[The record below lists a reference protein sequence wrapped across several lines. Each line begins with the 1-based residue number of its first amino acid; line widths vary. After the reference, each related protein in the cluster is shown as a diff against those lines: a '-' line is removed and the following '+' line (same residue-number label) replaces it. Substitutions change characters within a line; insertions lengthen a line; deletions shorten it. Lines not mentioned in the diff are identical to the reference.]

1 MSAPNAEQHRRAL
14 GALFG
19 LAIGDALGMPTQS
32 FSPAE
37 IDRRFGRL
45 AGFVD
50 GPLDQPL
57 APGMV
62 AGSVTDD
69 TEQAMIVADLL
80 IDRRGSIDPMAL
92 AARLVGWET
101 RMRERGSL
109 DLLGPSTARAIAA
122 LRAGGAAEE
131 VGRLGATNGAAMR
144 VTPVGIMFDIRDPD
158 RLERAV
164 VQASVVTHN
173 TGLALSGAAAVAAA
187 VSTGI
192 NGGGVDEAIVAG
204 ITAARRARR
213 LGHWIAGAD
222 VATRI
227 EWAVASVRDRSR
239 PEAVEIIRNLIG
251 TSLATQESV
260 PAAFASLAV
269 CPGSPWDTALLAASL
284 GGDCDT
290 IAAMAGAIAGSLHGA
305 DGFPAD
311 ARALVADVNGL
322 DLDERAAGLLALRR
336 STRPAEPDVALEVLP
351 GARITPAGG

>member
-1 MSAPNAEQHRRAL
+1 MSRLNAKHLQRAR

-37 IDRRFGRL
+37 IDRRFGQL

-50 GPLDQPL
+50 GSLDQPL
-57 APGMV
+57 APGMT

-69 TEQAMIVADLL
+69 TEQALIVADLL
-80 IDRRGSIDPMAL
+80 IESRGAIDAMAL
-92 AARLVGWET
+92 ADRLLGWET
-101 RMRERGSL
+101 GMQEQGSL

-144 VTPVGIMFDIRDPD
+144 VTPVGIAFDIRDPD

-164 VQASVVTHN
+164 VQACVVTHN
-173 TGLALSGAAAVAAA
+173 TGLALAGAAAVAAA

-192 NGGGVDEAIVAG
+192 NGGGIDAAITAG
-204 ITAARRARR
+204 VTAARRAGR
-213 LGHWIAGAD
+213 LGYWVAGAD

-227 EWAVASVRDRSR
+227 EWAVAAVDTRSR
-239 PEAVEIIRNLIG
+239 AEAVEIIRNLIG

-260 PAAFASLAV
+260 PAAFAALAV
-269 CPGSPWDTALLAASL
+269 CPRSPWDAALLAASL

-305 DGFPAD
+305 ESFPPD
-311 ARALVADVNGL
+311 ARALVVDVNGI
-322 DLDERAAGLLALRR
+322 DLDARAVGLLALR
-336 STRPAEPDVALEVLP
+336 
-351 GARITPAGG
+351 

>member
-1 MSAPNAEQHRRAL
+1 MSGANADRYRRAL

-32 FSPAE
+32 FSPTE

-50 GPLDQPL
+50 GPIDQPL

-62 AGSVTDD
+62 AGSATDD

-80 IDRRGSIDPMAL
+80 IEGRGSIDPMAF
-92 AARLVGWET
+92 ANRLVGWET
-101 RMRERGSL
+101 GMRERGSL

-122 LRAGGAAEE
+122 LRAGGTMEE

-144 VTPVGIMFDIRDPD
+144 VTPVGIAFDIRDPN

-192 NGGGVDEAIVAG
+192 NGGGVDEAIAAG
-204 ITAARRARR
+204 IRAARSASR

-239 PEAVEIIRNLIG
+239 PEAGGIIRNLIG

-260 PAAFASLAV
+260 PAAFATLAV
-269 CPGSPWDTALLAASL
+269 CPGSPWDAALLAASL

-305 DGFPAD
+305 EGFPAD
-311 ARALVADVNGL
+311 ARALVTDVNGL
-322 DLDERAAGLLALRR
+322 DLDARAVGLLALR
-336 STRPAEPDVALEVLP
+336 
-351 GARITPAGG
+351 

>member
-1 MSAPNAEQHRRAL
+1 MSAPNAGRHGRAL

-37 IDRRFGRL
+37 IDRRFGQL

-50 GPLDQPL
+50 GPFDQPL
-57 APGMV
+57 APGMA

-80 IDRRGSIDPMAL
+80 VEGRGSIDPMAL
-92 AARLVGWET
+92 ASRLVGWET
-101 RMRERGSL
+101 GMRERGSL

-144 VTPVGIMFDIRDPD
+144 VTPIGIAFDIRDPD

-173 TGLALSGAAAVAAA
+173 TGLALAGAAAVAAA

-192 NGGGVDEAIVAG
+192 NGGGVEEAIAAAIG
-204 ITAARRARR
+204 AARSASR
-213 LGHWIAGAD
+213 LGYWIAGAD
-222 VATRI
+222 VGTRI
-227 EWAVASVRDRSR
+227 EWAVASVRDRR
-239 PEAVEIIRNLIG
+239 RTEAVGIIRDLIG

-260 PAAFASLAV
+260 PAAFAALTV
-269 CPGSPWDTALLAASL
+269 CPRNPWGVTLLAASL

-290 IAAMAGAIAGSLHGA
+290 IAAMAGAISGSLHGA
-305 DGFPAD
+305 EGFPSD
-311 ARALVADVNGL
+311 ARALVAKVNGL
-322 DLDERAAGLLALRR
+322 DLDARAVGLLALR
-336 STRPAEPDVALEVLP
+336 
-351 GARITPAGG
+351 